1 MKIAER
7 AYFYARFFLL
17 NSAILPAH
25 GAQAVA
31 VLQRGI
37 DARAAAEAV
46 LTARGRGR
54 RGCHFLHAHRALVT
68 LRVFRMLRAHV
79 LRQGARLA
87 ERSGA
92 VGAHVVLALLVH
104 DLDVRLQVAL
114 VPEGRPCSR
123 GTRGRAASSAPS

>member
-1 MKIAER
+1 MLHTRAELACR
-7 AYFYARFFLL
+7 ALAKTLL

-31 VLQRGI
+31 VLQHGI

-68 LRVFRMLRAHV
+68 LRVFRVLRAHV
-79 LRQGARLA
+79 RRQVARLA

-92 VGAHVVLALLVH
+92 VGARVVLALLVH
-104 DLDVRLQVAL
+104 RADRKSTRLNSSHTAQ
-114 VPEGRPCSR
+114 SR
-123 GTRGRAASSAPS
+123 MPSSA